1 MLFSWLAEKYLE
13 RRRKRGYIEGRT
25 EVHQQ
30 WSEWNDRRIAAKEAG
45 EPFDELPPSHHNSN
59 GSG

>member
-13 RRRKRGYIEGRT
+13 RRRKQGYIQGRA
-25 EVHQQ
+25 EVYKQ
-30 WSEWNDRRIAAKEAG
+30 WSEWNDRRIEAKEAG
-45 EPFDELPPSHHNSN
+45 ESFGELPPSGSNSS